1 MTKEELVTKLAD
13 VLDISESTKD
23 FAFKIF
29 THQIVELLN
38 ETQAII
44 IPNLGA
50 FQLRKEPL
58 LREERFKI
66 RSVEKDTKEVL
77 IYSPNTDYTQIKSD
91 SLFLILDLSENL
103 ENNLKFDE
111 NIFSLGVN
119 QPTIPLSETHEI
131 DNDEDKVLK
140 KSITK
145 KIAELLSNSEI
156 RNDFD
161 LWLEFTGLSRQQNQ
175 EESIA
180 ENEIES
186 GSKKADEIE
195 NLMNTEEFIE
205 EELSEEIGGNQKE
218 EDLNTEAEKEIPK
231 MYEVKKDV
239 AKEESSSE
247 TEPPETESSE
257 PEPPETGL
265 SEPESTEHKTEE
277 ESTEWDWGDELK
289 AEFKENQNEPEISN
303 VEQTGSDEEQNNE
316 IDFEE
321 EEAEIDENIESGLS
335 SGDNQKDEDTDEK
348 KDEETR
354 QEPTSVHHT
363 VLFSPENTNTQE
375 SMKNTPSL
383 SSDRQKKKLNKYG
396 KTFWIFFATFII
408 VAIIGIY
415 FLFIPSKN
423 TKNLKSTIIDTTHT
437 KNSEVV
443 ATLKNPK
450 LKTSEQKS
458 SKNEIRKSKIKTGK
472 KEIKSPKFNQRKYK
486 GQIVYKKIQKETK
499 VGNNIYFDG
508 KEYMVQVSSWK
519 NRKIAER
526 QTKQLLKK
534 GYNAFIVKVYLSLLG
549 GKWYRVR
556 VGGFKT
562 KGEALKFLKRK

>member
-13 VLDISESTKD
+13 ILDISESTKD

-66 RSVEKDTKEVL
+66 KGVEKETKEVL

-91 SLFLILDLSENL
+91 SLFLILDLSDNV

-111 NIFSLGVN
+111 NIFSIGVN

-131 DNDEDKVLK
+131 DNGKDKALK
-140 KSITK
+140 KSITE

-161 LWLEFTGLSRQQNQ
+161 LWLEFTGLSHQQDQ
-175 EESIA
+175 EGSIA
-180 ENEIES
+180 EIKIEPNIE
-186 GSKKADEIE
+186 KDDEID
-195 NLMNTEEFIE
+195 NLMKTGEFIE
-205 EELSEEIGGNQKE
+205 EELSEEIGKNQGK
-218 EDLNTEAEKEIPK
+218 EDLSTEPEKEISK
-231 MYEVKKDV
+231 TDEVQKDIIN
-239 AKEESSSE
+239 EEKNPEPEPVESEPSE
-247 TEPPETESSE
+247 TEPSETES
-257 PEPPETGL
+257 TKA
-265 SEPESTEHKTEE
+265 KTEK

-289 AEFKENQNEPEISN
+289 AEFKENENEPEISN
-303 VEQTGSDEEQNNE
+303 AEQTGSDEEDNNE
-316 IDFEE
+316 IDFPE
-321 EEAEIDENIESGLS
+321 EEAEIDEDIENSLS
-335 SGDNQKDEDTDEK
+335 SDENADKDEDEQTK
-348 KDEETR
+348 

-363 VLFSPENTNTQE
+363 VLFSPENTNTE
-375 SMKNTPSL
+375 EIKKDIPSL
-383 SSDRQKKKLNKYG
+383 SSAKQKKELNRYG
-396 KTFWIFFATFII
+396 KTFWILFAAFII
-408 VAIIGIY
+408 VTIIGIY

-423 TKNLKSTIIDTTHT
+423 TKNLKSTVVDTTNT

-458 SKNEIRKSKIKTGK
+458 SKNGIQKSKIKTEK
-472 KEIKSPKFNQRKYK
+472 KKIKSPKLNHRKYK
-486 GQIVYKKIQKETK
+486 GQIVYKKIPKETK
-499 VGNNIYFDG
+499 IGKNIYFDG
-508 KEYMVQVSSWK
+508 KEFMVQISSWK
-519 NRKIAER
+519 SRRIAER
-526 QTKQLLKK
+526 QTKKLLKK
-534 GYNAFIVKVYLSLLG
+534 GYNAFIVKAYLSLLG
-549 GKWYRVR
+549 GQWYRVR